1 MENINDND
9 RQPTDYIPKRRKED
23 AAAGMRRKED
33 QLRYQTIDKL
43 LGLFKYFVGL
53 IANLLYIIYSMVTEF
68 NKTSDY
74 ELKLLNDVHQMLVPN
89 EDKQVLKN
97 AKAFAVSPSTS
108 QCKTCHGSTGN
119 TMYIKKNWKIE
130 DFKLYVR
137 GVKRDNPTSI
147 MPKLSEDSVSDNDLE
162 KMYFILKNFESE

>member
-1 MENINDND
+1 MENIDDN

-53 IANLLYIIYSMVTEF
+53 IAILLYIIYTMVIEF

-74 ELKLLNDVHQMLVPN
+74 ELKLLNDIHLMLVPN

-97 AKAFAVSPSTS
+97 AKAFAVSPNTS

-130 DFKLYVR
+130 DFKQYVR